1 MLKKMH
7 ILLLFSLLFAF
18 SAQAQNGGASFDGVD
33 DVITFG
39 TPEAIQIPTEDFSFA
54 LRFKALSDPNG
65 VYDYLFRMKD
75 GISGVMMYLNPSNQ
89 LRTSVRGDAREQ
101 ILNAG
106 DVVTNGLYDG
116 KVHSVVLTGDRDGSA
131 TVYIDGVD
139 AGSLDIS
146 GIGTMG
152 SNAYLNLGFGTLT
165 AHMVMRDFVLYK
177 DKVLTSAEISDYHNG
192 VITTSN
198 MVLHVPLNETS
209 GLTAADAS
217 GNGND
222 GTVTGVT
229 GAEEEAAFW
238 ALNHRPFVIT
248 VTTTEANESFTF
260 YGLGGPY
267 DIDWDGN
274 GTFDATGVRDNQ
286 THTYATAGT
295 HTIRVSGLKQLY
307 INNQAD
313 KDKYTT
319 IEQWGTG
326 AWTNLDNAFFG
337 ASKLT
342 SNATD
347 IPDFSNVTSM
357 RSMFHSA
364 SSFTGG
370 DIGGWDVSNVTD
382 MGYMFYN
389 ASSFTGGDLSK
400 WDVSNVTD
408 MAHMFHS
415 ASSFTEGDIGD
426 WDVSNVANMQGM
438 FSNASSFTGGDIGGW
453 DVSNV
458 TDMAY
463 MFSSA
468 SSFTG
473 GDIGGWDVS
482 NVTNMAHMFRAAS
495 SFTGGDIGSWDVSN
509 VTKMVYMFDNASSFT
524 GGDLKDWNVSNVTN
538 MDYMFRAASS
548 FTGGDIGGWD
558 VSNVTNMR
566 GMFYNASSFTGGD
579 LKDWNVSNVTD
590 MAYMFSNA
598 SSFTGGDL
606 KDWNVSKVTNMD
618 YMFSSASS
626 FTGGDLKDW
635 NVSKVTNM
643 AYMFDNASSFTG
655 GDIGGWDVSNVT
667 NMQGMFS
674 NASSFTG
681 GDLKD
686 WNVSN
691 VTNMQGMF
699 RAASSFTGGDIGGW
713 DVSNVTSMRVMFHSA
728 SSFTGGD
735 IGGWD
740 VSNVTDMGYMFYNAS
755 SFTGGDL
762 KDWNVSNVTDMARM
776 FSNAS
781 SFTGG
786 DLSKWDV
793 SNVTSMAH
801 VFSNASSFTGG
812 DIGGW
817 DVSNV
822 TDMAY
827 MFYNASSFTGGDISG
842 WNVSNVTNMAHM
854 FRAASSFTGGDLK
867 DWDVSNVTNMVYM
880 FYNASSFTGGD
891 ISGWNVSNVT
901 HMQGMFSNA
910 SSFTGGDISGWNVSN
925 VTNMAHMFNGAS
937 SFLLAND
944 FSIWNV
950 SNVTDMGA
958 MFKNTVSF
966 NGDLSKWDVSNVKN
980 TAAMFDSA
988 LAFNGNISGWAVE
1001 SVQNMAGMF
1010 RDNPVF
1016 NQDLSSW
1023 KTDSVKTM
1031 YQMFHNAA
1039 AFNQDVSGWTVANVA
1054 NMDSMFTGAAAYSV
1068 ENYDKILDVTNGWLK
1083 NDVQDS
1089 VVFGAPAQYT
1099 IAGQPGRNKLVNDH
1113 GWTITGDTR
1122 INVGPAFTGNFP
1134 DITFAEDDSAEV
1146 LFKTIMAIVSDPDTE
1161 PDSLDIYPIGLTN
1174 IIEGAATDS
1183 SAFFKAPANWFG
1195 KDTLQLVVSD
1205 GALNDTSDTFVVEVT
1220 AVNDAPVISGLQ
1232 ETLTFKA
1239 GTPAYLSL
1247 AAYASDVDN
1256 DASSLAWSFESSE
1269 DSVTAVYD
1277 SGKDTLTIEAH
1288 GAYNGGNVDLT
1299 CTVSDGELTAAA
1311 VIKLTVDPAG
1321 SLKELPDGVPT
1332 VYALHQ
1338 NYPNPFNPSTT
1349 IVYSLPKAG
1358 DVKIT
1363 LYNIMGQRVGII
1375 LNGYK
1380 AAGHHE
1386 VKFDASHL
1394 ASGNYFYLLES
1405 KDFRKIRKM
1414 LLLK

>member
-347 IPDFSNVTSM
+347 IPDF
-357 RSMFHSA
+357 
-364 SSFTGG
+364 
-370 DIGGWDVSNVTD
+370 
-382 MGYMFYN
+382 
-389 ASSFTGGDLSK
+389 
-400 WDVSNVTD
+400 
-408 MAHMFHS
+408 
-415 ASSFTEGDIGD
+415 
-426 WDVSNVANMQGM
+426 
-438 FSNASSFTGGDIGGW
+438 
-453 DVSNV
+453 
-458 TDMAY
+458 
-463 MFSSA
+463 
-468 SSFTG
+468 
-473 GDIGGWDVS
+473 
-482 NVTNMAHMFRAAS
+482 
-495 SFTGGDIGSWDVSN
+495 
-509 VTKMVYMFDNASSFT
+509 
-524 GGDLKDWNVSNVTN
+524 
-538 MDYMFRAASS
+538 
-548 FTGGDIGGWD
+548 
-558 VSNVTNMR
+558 
-566 GMFYNASSFTGGD
+566 
-579 LKDWNVSNVTD
+579 
-590 MAYMFSNA
+590 
-598 SSFTGGDL
+598 
-606 KDWNVSKVTNMD
+606 
-618 YMFSSASS
+618 
-626 FTGGDLKDW
+626 
-635 NVSKVTNM
+635 
-643 AYMFDNASSFTG
+643 
-655 GDIGGWDVSNVT
+655 
-667 NMQGMFS
+667 
-674 NASSFTG
+674 
-681 GDLKD
+681 
-686 WNVSN
+686 
-691 VTNMQGMF
+691 
-699 RAASSFTGGDIGGW
+699 
-713 DVSNVTSMRVMFHSA
+713 SNVTSMRVMFHSA

-1099 IAGQPGRNKLVNDH
+1099 IAGQPGRDKLVNDY

-1363 LYNIMGQRVGII
+1363 LYNIMGQRVGVI

>member
-7 ILLLFSLLFAF
+7 ILLMFSLLFAF
-18 SAQAQNGGASFDGVD
+18 SAQALTGGASFDGVD
-33 DVITFG
+33 DHVTTSVVPTAFTSGYIEAVFTYDESQPRAIIFG
-39 TPEAIQIPTEDFSFA
+39 SQNPAGGAAGRLMLRVRDGFLAGGLGNQSHDVLRTTTSLVDGETYTGKLTWDGSTVTLSLNGTEEYSGSQDGAPGDYALYIGCVNYGGTLSSFY
-54 LRFKALSDPNG
+54 KG
-65 VYDYLFRMKD
+65 V
-75 GISGVMMYLNPSNQ
+75 ISGVTISSN
-89 LRTSVRGDAREQ
+89 G
-101 ILNAG
+101 
-106 DVVTNGLYDG
+106 
-116 KVHSVVLTGDRDGSA
+116 SVVA
-131 TVYIDGVD
+131 NY
-139 AGSLDIS
+139 
-146 GIGTMG
+146 
-152 SNAYLNLGFGTLT
+152 
-165 AHMVMRDFVLYK
+165 
-177 DKVLTSAEISDYHNG
+177 
-192 VITTSN
+192 
-198 MVLHVPLNETS
+198 PLNETS

-222 GTVTGVT
+222 GTVKGVT

-248 VTTTEANESFTF
+248 VTTTEANETFTF

-267 DIDWDGN
+267 DIDWN
-274 GTFDATGVRDNQ
+274 GDETWDATGVSDNQ

-295 HTIRVSGLKQLY
+295 HTIRVSGLTRLY

-326 AWTNLDNAFFG
+326 AWARLDRAFWG
-337 ASKLT
+337 ASNLT

-347 IPDFSNVTSM
+347 VANVSNVTSL
-357 RSMFHSA
+357 FLT
-364 SSFTGG
+364 FTGAASFN
-370 DIGGWDVSNVTD
+370 DETLEDWDVSNVTD
-382 MGYMFYN
+382 FYN
-389 ASSFTGGDLSK
+389 IFGGASSFNADISG
-400 WDVSNVTD
+400 WDVSKVRNMKFAFMGASSFNADISDWNVSNVGNMEYTFHGASSFNQD
-408 MAHMFHS
+408 ISNWNVSRVKAMNHMFNS
-415 ASSFTEGDIGD
+415 ASSFNADISGWAVD
-426 WDVSNVANMQGM
+426 SVTSMSSTFYG
-438 FSNASSFTGGDIGGW
+438 ASSFNRDL
-453 DVSNV
+453 
-458 TDMAY
+458 
-463 MFSSA
+463 SS
-468 SSFTG
+468 
-473 GDIGGWDVS
+473 
-482 NVTNMAHMFRAAS
+482 
-495 SFTGGDIGSWDVSN
+495 
-509 VTKMVYMFDNASSFT
+509 
-524 GGDLKDWNVSNVTN
+524 WNVSNVTN
-538 MDYMFRAASS
+538 MNSMFR
-548 FTGGDIGGWD
+548 
-558 VSNVTNMR
+558 
-566 GMFYNASSFTGGD
+566 NASSFNQDVSG
-579 LKDWNVSNVTD
+579 WNVSNVTD
-590 MAYMFSNA
+590 MQYMFLDANSYSKENYDKILDVTNGWLKNGVQDDVVFGAPSYYSPAGQAGRDKLVNDHNWTISYDELYDPAEHFVIKVTTTEANEEFTFYGNTNYISIDWDNDGEFDTYGGYTEKHTYPEAGVHTIRVNGLRSIRINNGPDKDKYTSIEQWGKGVWTSFYRAFAGASNLTLNAPDVPDLSEVTNMQEAFDGASSFNGDLSGWNTSNVTTMYAMFRNA
-598 SSFTGGDL
+598 SSF
-606 KDWNVSKVTNMD
+606 N
-618 YMFSSASS
+618 
-626 FTGGDLKDW
+626 
-635 NVSKVTNM
+635 
-643 AYMFDNASSFTG
+643 
-655 GDIGGWDVSNVT
+655 
-667 NMQGMFS
+667 Q
-674 NASSFTG
+674 
-681 GDLKD
+681 
-686 WNVSN
+686 
-691 VTNMQGMF
+691 
-699 RAASSFTGGDIGGW
+699 
-713 DVSNVTSMRVMFHSA
+713 
-728 SSFTGGD
+728 
-735 IGGWD
+735 
-740 VSNVTDMGYMFYNAS
+740 
-755 SFTGGDL
+755 
-762 KDWNVSNVTDMARM
+762 
-776 FSNAS
+776 
-781 SFTGG
+781 
-786 DLSKWDV
+786 
-793 SNVTSMAH
+793 
-801 VFSNASSFTGG
+801 
-812 DIGGW
+812 
-817 DVSNV
+817 
-822 TDMAY
+822 
-827 MFYNASSFTGGDISG
+827 DISG
-842 WNVSNVTNMAHM
+842 WNVSNVTLMSVM
-854 FRAASSFTGGDLK
+854 FSGASAFNQDISGWNVSSVTGM
-867 DWDVSNVTNMVYM
+867 SSM
-880 FYNASSFTGGD
+880 FSGASAFNQD

-901 HMQGMFSNA
+901 GMGGMFSGA
-910 SSFTGGDISGWNVSN
+910 SAFNQDISGWNVSK
-925 VTNMAHMFNGAS
+925 VTSMGSMFSGAS
-937 SFLLAND
+937 SFNQDLAN
-944 FSIWNV
+944 WNV
-950 SNVTDMGA
+950 SKVSNMSS
-958 MFKNTVSF
+958 MFKEAVLF
-966 NGDLSKWDVSNVKN
+966 NADLSGWDVSNVKN

-988 LAFNGNISGWAVE
+988 LAFNGNISDWAVD
-1001 SVQNMAGMF
+1001 SVTTMAYMF
-1010 RDNPVF
+1010 EDAIAF
-1016 NQDLSSW
+1016 NKDLSGW

-1031 YQMFHNAA
+1031 YRMFHNAA

-1099 IAGQPGRNKLVNDH
+1099 IAGQPGRDKLVNDH

-1161 PDSLDIYPIGLTN
+1161 FDDLDIYPIGLTN

-1183 SAFFKAPANWFG
+1183 SAFFKAAANWFG

-1288 GAYNGGNVDLT
+1288 GDYNGGNVDLT